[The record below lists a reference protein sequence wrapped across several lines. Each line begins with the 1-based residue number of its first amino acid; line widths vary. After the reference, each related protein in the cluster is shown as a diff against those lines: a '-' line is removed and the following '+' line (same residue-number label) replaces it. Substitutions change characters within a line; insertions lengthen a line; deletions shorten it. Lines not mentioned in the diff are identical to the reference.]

1 MVTERKKTMSTIRK
15 HRKKWQVLIRRKD
28 HPEVNQ
34 GKKDIA
40 RLTDLLSRLNEEK
53 KKERKSNIAFSIAAI
68 SLVAVFGIIL
78 SL

>member
-34 GKKDIA
+34 GKKDRV
-40 RLTDLLSRLNEEK
+40 RLTDLLSRMNEEK
-53 KKERKSNIAFSIAAI
+53 KKERKSNIALSVVAI

>member
-1 MVTERKKTMSTIRK
+1 LVTERKKTMSTIRK

-34 GKKDIA
+34 GKKDRV
-40 RLTDLLSRLNEEK
+40 RLTDLLSRMNEEK
-53 KKERKSNIAFSIAAI
+53 KKERKSNIVLSVVAI

>member
-1 MVTERKKTMSTIRK
+1 MSAEVK
-15 HRKKWQVLIRRKD
+15 FKNHSS
-28 HPEVNQ
+28 PEVNQ
-34 GKKDIA
+34 GKKDRV
-40 RLTDLLSRLNEEK
+40 RLTDLLSRMNEEK